1 MDNSKTNRS
10 RSAFHVPHLFLA
22 ASLIAVLGAAAMPG
36 ARAADDP
43 PKKEDV
49 KKDKDP
55 KDMTLEE
62 CEANGICP
70 VTRKPS
76 KPIYHVKLGDK
87 EYHFATRDA
96 SKEFQADP
104 AKFGY
109 KKDEPA
115 LPKKDDSKK

>member
-1 MDNSKTNRS
+1 MSIQIGKL
-10 RSAFHVPHLFLA
+10 ALA
-22 ASLIAVLGAAAMPG
+22 AGLMVALSGAAY
-36 ARAADDP
+36 AADMGNDP

-49 KKDKDP
+49 KKDPPAKDP

-109 KKDEPA
+109 KKDDAKKEE
-115 LPKKDDSKK
+115 PKKDEPKK

>member
-1 MDNSKTNRS
+1 MAMQLGKL
-10 RSAFHVPHLFLA
+10 ALA
-22 ASLIAVLGAAAMPG
+22 AGVMLALSGAAY
-36 ARAADDP
+36 AADAGNDP

-49 KKDKDP
+49 KKDPPKDAPAKDAPAKDP

-87 EYHFATRDA
+87 EYHFATREA

-109 KKDEPA
+109 KKDDA
-115 LPKKDDSKK
+115 KK